1 MMLANHA
8 VIKIN
13 KKKANERK
21 HAKHLARL
29 ALDQKMKDLG
39 VKVKAGTA
47 PTSGADIYAL
57 HPCADPSPYPP
68 TNGKQTNNKRA
79 FRARDYRFPEGHIY
93 HPHYKRPPP
102 LSKEDQAAVNAK
114 AVTKKLKKLKSKER
128 LKKSPLRKKK
138 MKIYFSISAKAKVKK
153 DGDKGAKYLS
163 KKHTS
168 SPA

>member
-21 HAKHLARL
+21 YLKHLARL
-29 ALDQKMKDLG
+29 ALDKKMKDYAIQI
-39 VKVKAGTA
+39 KAGTVS
-47 PTSGADIYAL
+47 TSGTELYAL
-57 HPCADPSPYPP
+57 HPCAYPSPYPP

-102 LSKEDQAAVNAK
+102 LSEEEQDAVIAK
-114 AVTKKLKKLKSKER
+114 AETKKLKKLKSKER
-128 LKKSPLRKKK
+128 VKKSPLRKKK
-138 MKIYFSISAKAKVKK
+138 MRIYYSICAKAKVKK
-153 DGDKGAKYLS
+153 DAEKKSKYLM
-163 KKHTS
+163 KKQS
-168 SPA
+168 SSST